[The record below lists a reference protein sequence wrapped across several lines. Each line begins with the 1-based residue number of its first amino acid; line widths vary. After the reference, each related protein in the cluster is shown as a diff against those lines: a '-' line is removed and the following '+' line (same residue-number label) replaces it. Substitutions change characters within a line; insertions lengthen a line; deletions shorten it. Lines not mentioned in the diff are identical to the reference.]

1 MFQAFPS
8 TKYTDDV
15 KFLTPDE
22 NKYAYALF
30 DCCVENET
38 YYSEDW
44 LFCNRWL
51 NMGGDIY
58 IDVTINLNHT
68 GIEDYKGSYITNI
81 V

>member
-1 MFQAFPS
+1 LKKCLKHFH
-8 TKYTDDV
+8 V
-15 KFLTPDE
+15 NFLTSEE

-44 LFCNRWL
+44 LFCNRWI

-58 IDVTINLNHT
+58 IDITINLNHT
-68 GIEDYKGSYITNI
+68 GIEDYKGSYITTVI
-81 V
+81 